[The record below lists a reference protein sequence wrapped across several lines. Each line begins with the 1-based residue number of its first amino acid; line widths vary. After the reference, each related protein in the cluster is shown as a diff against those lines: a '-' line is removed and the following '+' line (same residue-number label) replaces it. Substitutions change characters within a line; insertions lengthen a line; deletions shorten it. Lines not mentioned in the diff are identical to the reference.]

1 MSSLLAMCRTRLPD
15 TCYRVRS
22 SLGGVP
28 SNSLVVFAFSRPGG
42 VSKTSSMF
50 PSASRGVGSHRRFKP
65 THVLAPSH
73 PESSVLLAG
82 RLHRTTSLYPLSA
95 GNAEAMTSK
104 NLGPVLALD
113 CGDGQSRRV
122 SSLSRCR
129 VRGLLPPLPF
139 LFGCCVQPTHS
150 L

>member
-1 MSSLLAMCRTRLPD
+1 MLPC
-15 TCYRVRS
+15 TFIAGCGAFK
-22 SLGGVP
+22 LP
-28 SNSLVVFAFSRPGG
+28 SCFCLFKAGG

-113 CGDGQSRRV
+113 
-122 SSLSRCR
+122 LFT
-129 VRGLLPPLPF
+129 PLYF
-139 LFGCCVQPTHS
+139 FS
-150 L
+150 